1 MTITIVEHIDIMI
14 LNSINR
20 RNELIESHFIP
31 FYRITDST
39 CHHNFFLSLSCL
51 FPFDV
56 FLQIFVSSF
65 YNKLDVS

>member
-20 RNELIESHFIP
+20 RNELIGSIFIP
-31 FYRITDST
+31 FYRIIDST
-39 CHHNFFLSLSCL
+39 CHHNFF
-51 FPFDV
+51 PFLAAFNV
-56 FLQIFVSSF
+56 FVKIFVSSF